1 MASPGRTLSE
11 ADSKELISGFG
22 VRVPVERVA
31 ANVDEA
37 VEAAR
42 GIGLPV
48 VLKLMGGAIAHK
60 TERGLVRLQLGDEAA
75 VCQAAE
81 ELLALATPEDGEVAL
96 LVAPM
101 VRGNRELIA
110 GVVRD
115 PIFGPMVMLGVGGVL
130 AEAIGDVA
138 FRPAPLDHAAALDQ
152 IASLDSQV
160 LLGSFRGEAAVDRH
174 ALADTL
180 VGLGRICDERPDIV
194 SVDLNPLIVTS
205 DGSAVAV
212 DALVEL
218 DGAGS
223 PVPAG
228 DGAAGTGDRDF
239 SALFDPAGIVVTGA
253 STHPGKFGFV
263 ALHNILASGYGGRV
277 AATNLGL
284 EEVLGV
290 QTVASVAEL
299 ESGCYDLAV
308 ICTPASTNEAVLREC
323 ASIGI
328 RAAFLTSAGYGEAGP
343 EGARAQED
351 LVRLASDLGILLAGP
366 NGQGVVSTPVSMCAQ
381 IVAPMPPPGS
391 IGVASQS
398 GNLVSTFLNLA
409 RSTGVGVSRAVSA
422 GNAAAVGVGD
432 YLEYYADDP
441 RTRVGLAYLEGITDG
456 RSLMESLRYAAR
468 TKPMVILKGGA
479 SEGGARAA
487 ASHTGALAADHRV
500 FEGVCAAL
508 GVTQVSTAE
517 EAFDAAATFATQ
529 PLPRGPRVAV
539 LTTAGG
545 WGVLTADAIASD
557 PHLELAVLPDDLM
570 AAIDGLLPSRWSRN
584 NPVDCAGGETRDTI
598 PQVLELLVGH
608 DDVDAVIYLGIG
620 IQSNQ
625 ARLMREGGF
634 HPDHGLER
642 IVEYHERQDRRFAS
656 EAARLGT
663 LHDKPVLVATELAV
677 ADDANPAVEAVR
689 ESGRL
694 CYPGG
699 DRAARALG
707 HLLRYAR
714 FQGVASR

>member
-22 VRVPVERVA
+22 VRVPDERVA

-37 VEAAR
+37 VEAAT

-48 VLKLMGGAIAHK
+48 VLKLMGDAIAHK

-75 VCQAAE
+75 VRQAAE

-239 SALFDPAGIVVTGA
+239 SAL
-253 STHPGKFGFV
+253 
-263 ALHNILASGYGGRV
+263 
-277 AATNLGL
+277 
-284 EEVLGV
+284 
-290 QTVASVAEL
+290 
-299 ESGCYDLAV
+299 
-308 ICTPASTNEAVLREC
+308 
-323 ASIGI
+323 
-328 RAAFLTSAGYGEAGP
+328 
-343 EGARAQED
+343 
-351 LVRLASDLGILLAGP
+351 
-366 NGQGVVSTPVSMCAQ
+366 
-381 IVAPMPPPGS
+381 
-391 IGVASQS
+391 
-398 GNLVSTFLNLA
+398 
-409 RSTGVGVSRAVSA
+409 
-422 GNAAAVGVGD
+422 
-432 YLEYYADDP
+432 
-441 RTRVGLAYLEGITDG
+441 
-456 RSLMESLRYAAR
+456 
-468 TKPMVILKGGA
+468 
-479 SEGGARAA
+479 
-487 ASHTGALAADHRV
+487 
-500 FEGVCAAL
+500 
-508 GVTQVSTAE
+508 
-517 EAFDAAATFATQ
+517 
-529 PLPRGPRVAV
+529 
-539 LTTAGG
+539 
-545 WGVLTADAIASD
+545 
-557 PHLELAVLPDDLM
+557 
-570 AAIDGLLPSRWSRN
+570 
-584 NPVDCAGGETRDTI
+584 
-598 PQVLELLVGH
+598 
-608 DDVDAVIYLGIG
+608 
-620 IQSNQ
+620 
-625 ARLMREGGF
+625 
-634 HPDHGLER
+634 
-642 IVEYHERQDRRFAS
+642 
-656 EAARLGT
+656 
-663 LHDKPVLVATELAV
+663 
-677 ADDANPAVEAVR
+677 
-689 ESGRL
+689 
-694 CYPGG
+694 
-699 DRAARALG
+699 
-707 HLLRYAR
+707 
-714 FQGVASR
+714 